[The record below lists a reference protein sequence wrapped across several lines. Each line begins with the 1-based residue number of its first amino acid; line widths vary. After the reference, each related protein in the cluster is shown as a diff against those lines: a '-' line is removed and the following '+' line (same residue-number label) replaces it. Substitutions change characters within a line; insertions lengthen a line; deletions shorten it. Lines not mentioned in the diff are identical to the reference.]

1 MIPEAKTIKKKI
13 DKCICIKMKKSD
25 TTKVST
31 SATKRTSHKLKEDI
45 CDLDKL
51 SLPIAKEFLLINRK
65 KTNHPIQ
72 KTLGR
77 KDKKEQFTK
86 EIK

>member
-51 SLPIAKEFLLINRK
+51 LLPIAKEFLLINRK

-72 KTLGR
+72 KNFGEKRQERTIYKR
-77 KDKKEQFTK
+77 N
-86 EIK
+86 